1 MCACACVCVCARV
14 RVSVCMQAGDTDL
27 SCFQLTSTEANRNRD
42 RAKIKV
48 SLMALWVSVTTI
60 VTYVMSNTVNIYYTH
75 SVYHRLPV
83 DKSVLDSLVLVRDLC
98 IALTVSV
105 NVVFYSY
112 FCESFRDV
120 IKRCWHNVTT

>member
-1 MCACACVCVCARV
+1 
-14 RVSVCMQAGDTDL
+14 
-27 SCFQLTSTEANRNRD
+27 
-42 RAKIKV
+42 
-48 SLMALWVSVTTI
+48 MALWVSVTTI

-75 SVYHRLPV
+75 SVYHRLPI

-120 IKRCWHNVTT
+120 IKRCWRNVTTSPSS